1 MPSWFS
7 KVFKNSPT
15 ASPPDASTARDAKTE
30 PAPAPVKPAAMPEAA
45 SPESEDVWEK
55 SRKVIN
61 APILMDET
69 EQFHEPSSDVRIK
82 AQVKNPRACVF
93 LVDRPLFPGHSAW
106 CPSREAARGV
116 SPLAE
121 FLFEVD
127 GVETVLI
134 HNATI
139 TIERNPIM
147 HGDWEDMAR
156 TIGQRIREH
165 LACENPVIAQT
176 YIDHVP
182 EKDVIAKRLTTVLET
197 EVNPSIAGH
206 GGAIRLDRVEGNTVY
221 IEMLGGCQGCAAS
234 TITLTQGVHEMF
246 RAAVPQLGAILDV
259 TDHGAGTN
267 PFYSELPAG
276 M

>member
-1 MPSWFS
+1 MPTWFS

-15 ASPPDASTARDAKTE
+15 ASPAETSAGPAVEPQVAPDQAVEPDAGPSMIE
-30 PAPAPVKPAAMPEAA
+30 
-45 SPESEDVWEK
+45 ESWEK
-55 SRKVIN
+55 SRRVIN
-61 APILMDET
+61 APILVDET
-69 EQFHEPSSDVRIK
+69 EQFSEPSSEARIK
-82 AQVKNPRACVF
+82 AQVKSPMACVF

-106 CPSREAARGV
+106 CPSKDAARGV

-134 HNATI
+134 HNATV
-139 TIERNPIM
+139 TIERSPIM

-165 LACENPVIAQT
+165 LACENPVISQA
-176 YIDHVP
+176 YIDHLP
-182 EKDVIAKRLTTVLET
+182 EKDVIVKRLTTVLET
-197 EVNPSIAGH
+197 EVNPGVAGH

-246 RAAVPQLGAILDV
+246 RDAVPQLGAILDV